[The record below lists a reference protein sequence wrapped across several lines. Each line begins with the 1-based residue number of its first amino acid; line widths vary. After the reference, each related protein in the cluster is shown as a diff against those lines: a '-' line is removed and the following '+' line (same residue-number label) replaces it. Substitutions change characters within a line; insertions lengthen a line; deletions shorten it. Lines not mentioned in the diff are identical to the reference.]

1 MAKADRLERFDLH
14 RIELENDYA
23 TTLKAALEMAA
34 GGKWGLFD
42 HHADRNARGRFAP
55 VVGALLALADEINDL
70 RVRLGLQCF
79 ALHVEFLASRGAV
92 ASSAPGEPRQ
102 AQAWLNR
109 WGNLTSPSVTI
120 TDCGRCSG

>member
-14 RIELENDYA
+14 RIELEGDYA

-34 GGKWGLFD
+34 GGQWGLFD
-42 HHADRNARGRFAP
+42 HHTDRNARARFAP

-70 RVRLGLQCF
+70 RLRLGLECF
-79 ALHVEFLASRGAV
+79 ALHVEFLASRGTV

-109 WGNLTSPSVTI
+109 WSSPTSP
-120 TDCGRCSG
+120 